1 MYEDSIM
8 SIIDMFL
15 QCISKNL
22 GTGNVMNIT
31 REEALLIPEISQ
43 RIFDILSVNLRME
56 ATWIKDGAK
65 FEWVAEVSS
74 LIQSREAF

>member
-1 MYEDSIM
+1 
-8 SIIDMFL
+8 
-15 QCISKNL
+15 
-22 GTGNVMNIT
+22 MNIT

-74 LIQSREAF
+74 LIQSRGAF